1 MLGCIQP
8 MSSPMMK
15 RILGFCCAEAC
26 VFAATTAAAPT
37 SRLSQTLVLAFMLLS
52 SSLHGLCV
60 VRDLANDAAESQVA
74 CGRVHILRVPRRG
87 AVAPAVIGRA
97 QMRAAL
103 DDLAGDSCAR
113 LARIVAVLLAGAARI
128 LGNAARLGGVDLMLC
143 RKPIRGPLPY
153 IADHVVDPVT
163 VSRECSYR

>member
-15 RILGFCCAEAC
+15 RMLGFCCADAC

-37 SRLSQTLVLAFMLLS
+37 SRLSQTFVLAFMLLS
-52 SSLHGLCV
+52 SSLHGLCI

-74 CGRVHILRVPRRG
+74 RGRVHVLGVTRRG
-87 AVAPAVIGRA
+87 AVAPAVVRRA

-103 DDLAGDSCAR
+103 DDLAGNFCAR
-113 LARIVAVLLAGAARI
+113 LAWIVAVLLPCAARV
-128 LGNAARLGGVDLMLC
+128 LRNAAGLGW
-143 RKPIRGPLPY
+143 
-153 IADHVVDPVT
+153 
-163 VSRECSYR
+163 